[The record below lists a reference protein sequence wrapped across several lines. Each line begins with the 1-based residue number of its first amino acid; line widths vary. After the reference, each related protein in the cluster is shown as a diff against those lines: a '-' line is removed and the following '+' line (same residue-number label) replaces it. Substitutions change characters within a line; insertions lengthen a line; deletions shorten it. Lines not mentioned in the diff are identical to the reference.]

1 MKTLS
6 FPFIIF
12 LFVCLFNVE
21 SKAQHIRK
29 YQVGCYYDTA
39 GMKHTG
45 LIDFGVGLAEST
57 YNKLNFKINDSASNQ
72 KIPIAAIKSVII
84 QGASRRDTVLVYTE
98 MDTSTY
104 ERTQYFG
111 QLCVSTPNTRIYSR
125 ELIKTQNNGTWSMGT
140 PGSNMKTPG
149 GTVHMAGTP
158 STYIGPYGSTEYTVT
173 QYMYEIDG
181 GLTLPI
187 YRSNYKEVFSK
198 AFADDPELVVK
209 IKNKTLKFGDIEE
222 IISQYQDH
230 KYRTTNK

>member
-1 MKTLS
+1 
-6 FPFIIF
+6 
-12 LFVCLFNVE
+12 
-21 SKAQHIRK
+21 
-29 YQVGCYYDTA
+29 
-39 GMKHTG
+39 
-45 LIDFGVGLAEST
+45 
-57 YNKLNFKINDSASNQ
+57 
-72 KIPIAAIKSVII
+72 
-84 QGASRRDTVLVYTE
+84 
-98 MDTSTY
+98 
-104 ERTQYFG
+104 
-111 QLCVSTPNTRIYSR
+111 
-125 ELIKTQNNGTWSMGT
+125 
-140 PGSNMKTPG
+140 
-149 GTVHMAGTP
+149 MAGTP